1 MRDSSAGVNRNLNEI
16 SERKVSNMAYEFLK
30 KLYGT
35 PKDGEEPKAM
45 TYEEL
50 EAAIDADKDIQVVD
64 LKAGEY
70 VSKEKFDAKNTE
82 LKGVRGQLDAANAQ
96 IKSFQG
102 KDQDIETVRQQ
113 AADWET
119 KYNDET
125 QKLRDQME
133 DQKRKYVE
141 DMFLSAYKFT
151 SKAARKGVL
160 DELREK
166 KFQIDDKDTLVG
178 AADFMKTLMESED
191 YKNAFVTEDGG
202 KDGKDDEGKDK
213 PPFFSKGSG
222 SGSETKPNGGGS
234 LFDFGFSR
242 LTQPEGSRK

>member
-1 MRDSSAGVNRNLNEI
+1 
-16 SERKVSNMAYEFLK
+16 MAYEFLK
-30 KLYGT
+30 KLFGT

-50 EAAIDADKDIQVVD
+50 EAAIDANKDIQVVD

-96 IKSFQG
+96 IKSFQD
-102 KDQDIETVRQQ
+102 KDQDIETVRQK
-113 AADWET
+113 ASDWEK
-119 KYNDET
+119 KYNEDT
-125 QKLRDQME
+125 QDLRNQLDA
-133 DQKRKYVE
+133 QKRKHAE
-141 DMFLSAYKFT
+141 DMLLSAYKFS
-151 SKAARKGVL
+151 SKAARKGIL

-166 KFQIDDKDTLVG
+166 NFQIDDNDTLVG
-178 AADFMKTLMESED
+178 AADFMKTLMERDD
-191 YKNAFVTEDGG
+191 YKNAFVIDDEGKGG
-202 KDGKDDEGKDK
+202 KDGEGKDK
-213 PPFFSKGSG
+213 PPFFSRGAG